1 MKKPKTKKYI
11 KKDLSRLNIDLDDE
25 FDTDDDLDSKD
36 ESKHK
41 QKHGLKHESKHGLK
55 HESKPK
61 YEPVSQS
68 KSETKSDSEPN
79 FISDL
84 DTDSE
89 QRTILDEYIKRNKQF
104 IVLVLG
110 LPCSNKSELAKEL
123 MVDLKLPIININD
136 YLIENKFIDK
146 EVDGVKFK
154 LYEHPDNY
162 NWEKINLNVN
172 SLKKR
177 GVILY
182 GNYLDIDKIDWIP
195 DTTYFISLGYSNC
208 RKKLIEKK
216 LLPYPENDQRVQLYF
231 NKIFNPIYEEL
242 KTKVKIN
249 KFFNVKEDTTFNQI
263 YDELFDGL
271 MIMIGSRLKNNNF
284 VLKPNHKNS
293 NHKK

>member
-11 KKDLSRLNIDLDDE
+11 KKDLSRLNIDLDSDDL
-25 FDTDDDLDSKD
+25 DTDDLDTKDDL
-36 ESKHK
+36 KHK
-41 QKHGLKHESKHGLK
+41 HKYEHESKYEPK
-55 HESKPK
+55 PVSKPDF
-61 YEPVSQS
+61 
-68 KSETKSDSEPN
+68 KSDSELNFKSDSEPN
-79 FISDL
+79 FIPDTN
-84 DTDSE
+84 TDSE
-89 QRTILDEYIKRNKQF
+89 QRTILDEYIRRNKQF

-162 NWEKINLNVN
+162 NWEKLNLNVN

-182 GNYLDIDKIDWIP
+182 GNYLDIDKIDWVP

-271 MIMIGSRLKNNNF
+271 MNMIGSRLKNNNF
-284 VLKPNHKNS
+284 VLKPNHKS
-293 NHKK
+293 PNHKK